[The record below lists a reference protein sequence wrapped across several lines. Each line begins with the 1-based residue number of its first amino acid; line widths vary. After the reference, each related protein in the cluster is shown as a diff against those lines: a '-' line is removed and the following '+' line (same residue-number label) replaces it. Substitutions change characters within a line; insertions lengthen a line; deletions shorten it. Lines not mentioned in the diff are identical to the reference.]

1 MRRLGV
7 VSLDALKFDRLHR
20 LRKTLVLR
28 RQTPQRLVLLDD
40 HLVELIQ
47 HVLQRRGV
55 GFDPPEPV
63 FKCVVCHGF
72 SLAQMPARRE
82 ARNMLRFPLVL
93 AAALFSLAL
102 PALAQTVLSFAHSH
116 NDYERKRPLAEAL
129 ENGFCGVEADVWFI
143 DGELRVAHD
152 RDKAL
157 AGRTLEKLYLAPLHE
172 RWKTNG
178 GFIQKGASH
187 FMLLIDVKSA
197 AVPTTEAVLRSL
209 RPYGEMLSRFSTN
222 QLNPGAVSVIL
233 SGNRDAATVLG
244 QSPASLASLD
254 GRLPDLT
261 NGLPSTIMPLV
272 SESWQKVFQWRGKNP
287 LPSDESAKLSGFIKL
302 AHQQNR
308 RLRFWASPD
317 APEAWRTF
325 HAAGLDW
332 INTDHPAEVQ
342 REFSNAAK

>member
-1 MRRLGV
+1 MWRLGV
-7 VSLDALKFDRLHR
+7 VSLDALQFDRLHR
-20 LRKTLVLR
+20 LRKTFVLR
-28 RQTPQRLVLLDD
+28 DQPPQRLVLLDD
-40 HLVELIQ
+40 HLVELIH

-72 SLAQMPARRE
+72 SLAQGSDGRE
-82 ARNMLRFPLVL
+82 ARNMFRRQIVL
-93 AAALFSLAL
+93 LAGFLTCALASS
-102 PALAQTVLSFAHSH
+102 AQTVLSFAHSH

-157 AGRTLEKLYLAPLHE
+157 AGRTLEKLYLTPLHE

-209 RPYGEMLSRFSTN
+209 MPYGEMLSKFSTN
-222 QLNPGAVSVIL
+222 QLNPGAVNVIL
-233 SGNRDAATVLG
+233 SGNRDAATVLR
-244 QSPASLASLD
+244 QTPFSLASLD

-261 NGLPSTIMPLV
+261 NGLPATIIPLV
-272 SESWQKVFQWRGKNP
+272 SESWQKEFKWRGQGP
-287 LPSDESAKLSGFIKL
+287 LPSDEAAKLADFIKL

-325 HAAGLDW
+325 HDAGLDW

-342 REFSNAAK
+342 REFSKQ